1 MRENVVTPAR
11 DPGFVAGRDLRMRYT
26 PRARIRPIYLHVAP
40 WLDLLFVL
48 FFLVLVQSRLVL
60 KPGVLVDLPAYH
72 VEGIQGGHVAVLIRG
87 RGRFESPATL
97 YFADEVFR
105 LDHADRTAALAA
117 TLARIRLA
125 DQETLLTLYADSAIA
140 QVFVIQVMELAS
152 QAGYAQLNLGTAPA
166 VPMIP

>member
-1 MRENVVTPAR
+1 MRESVENPAR
-11 DPGFVAGRDLRMRYT
+11 EPGLVAGRDLRMRYS

-48 FFLVLVQSRLVL
+48 FFLLLVQSRLVL

-105 LDHADRTAALAA
+105 LDDADRRVALAV
-117 TLARIRLA
+117 TLARVRLE
-125 DQETLLTLYADSAIA
+125 DQETLLTLYADRAIP
-140 QVFVIQVMELAS
+140 QDFIIQVMELAS
-152 QAGYAQLNLGTAPA
+152 RAGYAQLNLGTAPA
-166 VPMIP
+166 VPLIP